1 MNGGTPWLPE
11 KVSFIETSHRPSDFN
26 KLNTGIYNKDLLRDL
41 VTVEEQNNVS
51 STFKVFTS

>member
-26 KLNTGIYNKDLLRDL
+26 KMNTGIYNKDSLRDL
-41 VTVEEQNNVS
+41 VTV
-51 STFKVFTS
+51 